1 MRRNC
6 SRRHC
11 WPAFNTQKGGA
22 RSNSRRPTRAT
33 RRCTSIACSC
43 TTRSLRRCRKSRL
56 PRRPSATA
64 SRRGTRTN
72 CPRGIRCWN
81 RHPADGSATAM
92 RVISFKNTALFKRG
106 IWLSAAAVIACVA
119 APLLLD
125 EGLRANPLPNLVGL
139 GALGIF
145 FGYLLWKTQIHR
157 LADEVIDGE
166 DHLRVRRGRTEQI
179 ISLPNISTV
188 EVSTSSGIHRI
199 TVRLRAPAK
208 LGATIE
214 FLPQASL
221 WSNLSAVQR
230 VASGLAERAKLSRP

>member
-1 MRRNC
+1 
-6 SRRHC
+6 
-11 WPAFNTQKGGA
+11 
-22 RSNSRRPTRAT
+22 
-33 RRCTSIACSC
+33 
-43 TTRSLRRCRKSRL
+43 
-56 PRRPSATA
+56 
-64 SRRGTRTN
+64 
-72 CPRGIRCWN
+72 
-81 RHPADGSATAM
+81 M

-221 WSNLSAVQR
+221 WSNLPAVQR